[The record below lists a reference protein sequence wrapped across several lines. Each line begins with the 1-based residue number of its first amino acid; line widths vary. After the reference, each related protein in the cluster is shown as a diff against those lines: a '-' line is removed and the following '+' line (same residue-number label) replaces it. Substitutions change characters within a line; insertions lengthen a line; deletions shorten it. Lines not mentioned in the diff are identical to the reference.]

1 MTRILYVATFLAAPL
16 LAQVD
21 SPECDRC
28 WHGLCEVVSISNPSD
43 LKRVPWSAACRIETL
58 SGEGFVAR
66 WRILM
71 IPFDKDPESVWLPE
85 IADFVT
91 TQAVD
96 DFDLVGA
103 LWYEIPLW
111 GRIHFVSLDPETRE
125 DLREL
130 SDIPDTRPNNITI
143 RPLQNSAGQ
152 PVRRVIELLSEEPEG
167 LLENGF
173 IDWGWLLRHW
183 ESHKLLDGM
192 E

>member
-1 MTRILYVATFLAAPL
+1 MKLYT
-16 LAQVD
+16 
-21 SPECDRC
+21 
-28 WHGLCEVVSISNPSD
+28 SD

-58 SGEGFVAR
+58 SGGGFVAR

-143 RPLQNSAGQ
+143 RPLQNTAGQ

-167 LLENGF
+167 PLKTGLSTGGGCCGIGKATNCLMA
-173 IDWGWLLRHW
+173 WSRLYCT
-183 ESHKLLDGM
+183 
-192 E
+192 